1 LREIYRDTHLVAQ
14 PLSSTHL
21 HGKDLQYPSHDRKGL
36 KMLVFADTKNIH
48 IQSATLDLDKEKKIK
63 RSQFQQEYDFEN
75 YNCSELG

>member
-1 LREIYRDTHLVAQ
+1 
-14 PLSSTHL
+14 
-21 HGKDLQYPSHDRKGL
+21 
-36 KMLVFADTKNIH
+36 MLVFADTKNIH